1 MDFAPVNVVNR
12 AVRIQSILRIRNML
26 MLARLAL
33 LVWACWLGLL
43 LLLGGQLVG
52 RVWHPHF
59 LPVTAMLV
67 LMLTAGV
74 ALLIGAGWRLA
85 RGPKR
90 RQALSCLLLGLAPLL
105 FLSSL
110 IAYGVST
117 YLSGQLPL
125 NLATKLCATMGESI
139 TDLAVRFQY
148 PQRSYGAKVVMISAP
163 MDSALARAQVTAM
176 DRHVRGLEAR
186 LGRTF
191 SGRIHWV
198 RGPLLGK
205 QWALNGVCLG
215 NLPGENHPDA
225 EGLTWIDRHEVAHC
239 VMFAFAPL
247 VSTEPP
253 AVLSEGWAQ
262 ANMGSAPIDLSVRAW
277 YQAEQSKAHSLRE
290 LTGPDWYA
298 SRRIAVYNQ
307 GAPLVNFLI
316 ETYGPGRF
324 LELYSTCRQ
333 ASFAADCQR
342 ILGKGIDQLEADFR
356 SAIDRDRRGETPE
369 SRCLARLTLGPDV
382 APAAWRAFLDEY
394 LAEAHLLL
402 APYEHVRLTVELSGT
417 ARTPGG
423 EESVRT
429 SLYEL
434 ARSGAWRRL
443 RCRFPGVEEAYLAHP
458 DYSVEAKRQGRDPW
472 EIRIDPRLSPEQ
484 AYRRARWR
492 CDGRSPVGW
501 AAALLNVA
509 EDLTNFVDIS
519 GVVVSKLDRVTENG
533 QRLVRVRLD
542 NRTQTSLSWRSY
554 TVELMADDHYAVR
567 TFSYDY
573 EDGSTS
579 GGECSYDRQDG
590 LPVLRA
596 SRLSGTSDDGTTTT
610 VAATVMAQTFGP
622 IPETEFAPERLLD
635 GRSIPKVVAADE
647 PHAPTFELATLYA
660 AMLVMGGV
668 CMIGGLTVARYSRAG
683 GEARAGAR

>member
-1 MDFAPVNVVNR
+1 MQEANYGSETCRCSHVWLF
-12 AVRIQSILRIRNML
+12 
-26 MLARLAL
+26 

-67 LMLTAGV
+67 LMLTAGL
-74 ALLIGAGWRLA
+74 ALIIGAGWRLA

-110 IAYGVST
+110 IAYGVSM
-117 YLSGQLPL
+117 YSGEQVPL
-125 NLATKLCATMGESI
+125 NLVTKLLLTMGESI
-139 TDLAVRFQY
+139 LDLVARFPY
-148 PQRSYGAKVVMISAP
+148 PQRTYGAKVVMISAP
-163 MDSALARAQVTAM
+163 MDSALAHAQVTAM
-176 DRHVRGLEAR
+176 DHHVRGLEAR

-198 RGPLLGK
+198 RGPMLGK
-205 QWALNGVCLG
+205 QFVALYGLCSG
-215 NLPGENHPDA
+215 SLPGENHPDA
-225 EGLTWIDRHEVAHC
+225 EGLARLDRHEVAHC
-239 VMFAFAPL
+239 VMSAFAPL

-253 AVLSEGWAQ
+253 TALSEGWAQ
-262 ANMGSAPIDLSVRAW
+262 ANMGSAPIDLSIRAW
-277 YQAEQSKAHSLRE
+277 SEAERGNAPSLRD

-298 SRRIAVYNQ
+298 SHHDAVYVQ
-307 GAPLVNFLI
+307 SGPLAHFLL

-324 LELYSTCRQ
+324 LELYSACRQ
-333 ASFAADCQR
+333 ASFSADCQR
-342 ILGKGIDQLEADFR
+342 ILGKGLDQLEADLR
-356 SAIDRDRRGETPE
+356 LAIDRDRRGETPA
-369 SRCLARLTLGPDV
+369 SRCLARLTPGPDV

-394 LAEAHLLL
+394 LAAAHLLL
-402 APYEHVRLTVELSGT
+402 APYEHVRLTLELSRT

-423 EESVRT
+423 EESGWT
-429 SLYEL
+429 GLYEF

-443 RCRFPGVEEAYLAHP
+443 RCRLPEEEDAYLAHP
-458 DYSVEAKRQGRDPW
+458 DHSVEAHRQGHGDPW
-472 EIRIDPRLSPEQ
+472 EIRVDPRLSPER
-484 AYRRARWR
+484 AYRRARST
-492 CDGRSPVGW
+492 CDRKEPSFGL
-501 AAALLNVA
+501 AAMLLQEA
-509 EDLTNFVDIS
+509 ESLTNFVDIS

-533 QRLVRVRLD
+533 QRLVRVRLE
-542 NRTQTSLSWRSY
+542 NYSKPELSWRSY
-554 TVELMADDHYAVR
+554 TVELMADDHYATR
-567 TFSYDY
+567 TFSYDK
-573 EDGSTS
+573 EDGSTFR
-579 GGECSYDRQDG
+579 GELSYDRQDG

-647 PHAPTFELATLYA
+647 PHAPTFELATSYTV
-660 AMLVMGGV
+660 MLVMGGV
-668 CMIGGLTVARYSRAG
+668 CIVGGLTIARYSRAG

>member
-1 MDFAPVNVVNR
+1 
-12 AVRIQSILRIRNML
+12 

-52 RVWHPHF
+52 RVWHPNF

-67 LMLTAGV
+67 LMLTAGL

-85 RGPKR
+85 RGPNR

-105 FLSSL
+105 LLSSL

-125 NLATKLCATMGESI
+125 NLATKLSATMGESI
-139 TDLAVRFQY
+139 MDLAARLQY
-148 PQRSYGAKVVMISAP
+148 PQRTYGAKVVMISAP

-215 NLPGENHPDA
+215 SLPGENHPDA
-225 EGLTWIDRHEVAHC
+225 EGLTRIDRHEVAHC
-239 VMFAFAPL
+239 VMSAFAPL
-247 VSTEPP
+247 VSTDPP
-253 AVLSEGWAQ
+253 AVLCEGWAQ

-277 YQAEQSKAHSLRE
+277 SEAERGNARSLRE

-298 SRRIAVYNQ
+298 SRHRAVYDQ
-307 GAPLVNFLI
+307 GGPLVHFLL
-316 ETYGPGRF
+316 ETYGPARF
-324 LELYSTCRQ
+324 LELYSSCRA

-356 SAIDRDRRGETPE
+356 LAIDRDRRGETPA

-402 APYEHVRLTVELSGT
+402 APYEHVRLTVELSRT
-417 ARTPGG
+417 ERTPGG
-423 EESVRT
+423 EESGWS
-429 SLYEL
+429 SLFEL

-443 RCRFPGVEEAYLAHP
+443 RCRSPQEEEAYLAHP
-458 DYSVEAKRQGRDPW
+458 DHSVEAQRQGHRDPW
-472 EIRIDPRLSPEQ
+472 EIRVDPRLSPEQ
-484 AYRRARWR
+484 AYRRVRSR
-492 CDGRSPVGW
+492 CDGRSTFVGL
-501 AAALLNVA
+501 AAVLLQTA

-542 NRTQTSLSWRSY
+542 NRAQESLSWRSY
-554 TVELMADDHYAVR
+554 TIELMADDHYATR
-567 TFSYDY
+567 TFSYDN
-573 EDGSTS
+573 EDGSTFR
-579 GGECSYDRQDG
+579 GELSYDRQDG
-590 LPVLRA
+590 LPVLHA
-596 SRLSGTSDDGTTTT
+596 SRLSGTRDDGTTTT
-610 VAATVMAQTFGP
+610 VAVTVMAQTFGP
-622 IPETEFAPERLLD
+622 IPESEFASERLLD
-635 GRSIPKVVAADE
+635 GRSIRKVVSADE
-647 PHAPTFELATLYA
+647 PHAPTFEFATSYTVL
-660 AMLVMGGV
+660 LVLGGV
-668 CMIGGLTVARYSRAG
+668 CMVGALTISRYSRAA
-683 GEARAGAR
+683 GEGACRREMNSSEHIHRSAR